1 MQKMR
6 FSEEKKK
13 SQLKKKSPQRPSI
26 VSNYSFV
33 SLSEVTEGSL
43 QVWRTL
49 PEKIR
54 QDPSLA
60 SFRQEHERLH
70 GESMKLFFRFIFGAS
85 TSFLVDDVVHL
96 TWLSPTA
103 IRIDCNNLLNEAPVA
118 QQFFIFLSTST
129 FQISFLCRQRRIP
142 NTRSLLTRPLR
153 FISQLIVIKLLLSRL
168 K

>member
-1 MQKMR
+1 MENDSLKKMK
-6 FSEEKKK
+6 FSDEKKK
-13 SQLKKKSPQRPSI
+13 TKKKAPQRPSI

-70 GESMKLFFRFIFGAS
+70 GEFFAHF
-85 TSFLVDDVVHL
+85 HY
-96 TWLSPTA
+96 
-103 IRIDCNNLLNEAPVA
+103 LLRHN
-118 QQFFIFLSTST
+118 LSTHALI
-129 FQISFLCRQRRIP
+129 FSFYPDKIY
-142 NTRSLLTRPLR
+142 NFDSIGNHLR
-153 FISQLIVIKLLLSRL
+153 H
-168 K
+168 

>member
-1 MQKMR
+1 MEKDGLTKMK
-6 FSEEKKK
+6 FSDEKKK
-13 SQLKKKSPQRPSI
+13 TKKKAPQRPSI

-70 GESMKLFFRFIFGAS
+70 GKFKCVYYVINIS
-85 TSFLVDDVVHL
+85 
-96 TWLSPTA
+96 SPYA
-103 IRIDCNNLLNEAPVA
+103 M
-118 QQFFIFLSTST
+118 
-129 FQISFLCRQRRIP
+129 ISP
-142 NTRSLLTRPLR
+142 SY
-153 FISQLIVIKLLLSRL
+153 
-168 K
+168 